1 MTGTTSIRLRN
12 VSKRFGETRA
22 LTGCNFEAYAGE
34 VHAIVGENGSGKS
47 TLAKIMSGV
56 LMLDEGTCEILG
68 TSVSTPL
75 EARRI
80 GVATIFQEVLV
91 ADEAS
96 VLDNLYVGSEGFLG
110 TGRSRAEKLSEAG
123 EIMTRCVGYPVDM
136 RAPAGSLPLSVKQW
150 IVIVRAILRRP
161 EVLIFDESSAALDL
175 GATQRLF
182 AEIERLRA
190 AGKTILLVTHRIAEL
205 VNIADRA
212 TILREGKTVGVL
224 VREEITEARLLELM
238 TQSGRTLS
246 AAPAALSRV
255 QGTSASPILIG
266 QGLQVDEQSLP
277 FDFSLEP
284 GMIVG
289 LAGLDGQGQERFA
302 RTLAGI
308 AAPHAGRIS
317 CRNSDGVVE
326 PVTDLAAAW
335 RLRISWVSGD
345 RKREG
350 IFPQMSIFDN
360 FALGVY
366 RRRLG
371 LFGKIDKDHAHRLFA
386 EEVRRLSIKTG
397 SYNNHITSLS
407 GGNQQ
412 KVLIARA
419 FADSP
424 RVIVLNDPTRGV
436 DLGTKRDLY
445 RDLQSFAE
453 GGGAVVYLSSEIEEF
468 PGFSHRVDVFF
479 KGSLFRSLSGQAIE
493 EREILGAMFGQ
504 PPGAH
509 IELEAAHEVAP

>member
-22 LTGCNFEAYAGE
+22 LTGCDFEAYAGE

-56 LMLDEGTCEILG
+56 LVPDDGSCEILG
-68 TSVSTPL
+68 SSVGTPL

-96 VLDNLYVGSEGFLG
+96 VLDNLYVGSEGFVG
-110 TGRSRAEKLSEAG
+110 RGRSRAEKLREAG
-123 EIMTRCVGYPVDM
+123 EIMTRCVGHAVDLN
-136 RAPAGSLPLSVKQW
+136 APAGSLPLSAKQW

-182 AEIERLRA
+182 AEIERLRT

-205 VNIADRA
+205 VSIADRA
-212 TILREGKTVGVL
+212 TILRDGRAVGVL
-224 VREEITEARLLELM
+224 IRQEITEARLLELM
-238 TQSGRTLS
+238 TQSGRKLS
-246 AAPAALSRV
+246 AAPTARSRGQGAPAA
-255 QGTSASPILIG
+255 PILTGKDLRI
-266 QGLQVDEQSLP
+266 DERSAP

-284 GMIVG
+284 GTIVG

-302 RTLAGI
+302 RMLAGI
-308 AAPHAGRIS
+308 AAPASGTIS
-317 CRNSDGVVE
+317 CRNPDGAVE
-326 PVTDLAAAW
+326 PVADLAAAW

-350 IFPQMSIFDN
+350 IFPQLSIFDN

-371 LFGKIDKDHAHRLFA
+371 LFGRIDKNHAHALFA

-397 SYNNHITSLS
+397 SYNNRITSLS

-424 RVIVLNDPTRGV
+424 RVIVLNDPARGV

-445 RDLQSFAE
+445 RDLQRFAE

-468 PGFSHRVDVFF
+468 LGFAHRVDVFF
-479 KGSLFRSLSGQAIE
+479 KGSLFRSLSGQGIE

-504 PPGAH
+504 PAGAH
-509 IELEAAHEVAP
+509 VELEAAYEVAQ